1 MGEVLIPYI
10 WAATGLVMLVGI
22 VLAIFW
28 AYQHGQFS
36 EDIKEQMFTP
46 GDDGPVRRLIRPA
59 PRADVRSGER
69 IDREASRSGGATRQR
84 PQRGG

>member
-36 EDIKEQMFTP
+36 ENIKEQMFTP
-46 GDDGPVRRLIRPA
+46 GDD
-59 PRADVRSGER
+59 
-69 IDREASRSGGATRQR
+69 DRYDA
-84 PQRGG
+84 